1 MPDQDLARR
10 TARDAAQVSTGSTSR
25 ASTDDRAWRAAWEAA
40 LDDLELTVEST
51 EALLRGEVPA
61 ESGTTPVLTAW
72 LPPRLDGPMP
82 GDLRTRALALL
93 HRQQDL
99 IGRVRHTSAGL
110 RHQLQL
116 VERVAGNRRTD
127 EQPVYLDI
135 QA

>member
-1 MPDQDLARR
+1 MPDQE
-10 TARDAAQVSTGSTSR
+10 AAQDTPGVSTGSTGR
-25 ASTDDRAWRAAWEAA
+25 VSTADDRAWRAAWEAA

-135 QA
+135 RA